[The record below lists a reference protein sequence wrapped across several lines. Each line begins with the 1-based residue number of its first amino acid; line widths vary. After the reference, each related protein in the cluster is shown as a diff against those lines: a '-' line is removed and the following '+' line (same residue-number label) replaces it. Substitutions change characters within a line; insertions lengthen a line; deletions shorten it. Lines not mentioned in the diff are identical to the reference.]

1 VDPTAVVACDYRRRY
16 VGDVRS
22 QTEELAAELK
32 QVIRLATRDPEALE
46 GTLAVLSSFHRVLV
60 LGEISETARV
70 HFILH
75 RLIAEYAARLPAGRD
90 GRAIRELLTWED
102 ADGDARSLTTRYHHA
117 AAHLVNAPGDFG
129 RRQEPR
135 LLLECAR
142 RFIAF
147 DHDDRLD
154 VGEAPAA
161 TAAPP
166 PALANE
172 PGLSPLAPL
181 LWTKA
186 EQDHQRRLAAI
197 RGGIF
202 SVSNQ
207 EEVLDLLLTL
217 TRAAEQTLHAVDQ
230 TGLERWFG
238 NARLQYYLEAQLQ
251 RARAD
256 KICVERL
263 RFIRRGQLDDPR
275 ERSLLREFIRLHD
288 QAGATLLL
296 CPAEAAHELRTSF
309 DSRMFMALIDIDPCP
324 VRSFCSRVV
333 LANQAGEQVGG
344 RAVGASDRDG
354 PGPLRHPAWHPSTP
368 GGLLSSWRP
377 SCGSRCARA
386 TRARWTSSRAGSR
399 AACRRALRP
408 VRRSSIDP
416 ARSRVRRAARRS
428 VACTGRGRAPPSS
441 ARNDSGNDSR

>member
-1 VDPTAVVACDYRRRY
+1 MRHFARQ
-16 VGDVRS
+16 VGDATLGGVRS

-46 GTLAVLSSFHRVLV
+46 GALPILSSFHKVLA

-75 RLIAEYAARLPAGRD
+75 RLIAEYMTRLPAGRD

-117 AAHLVNAPGDFG
+117 SAHLVNAPGDFG

-147 DHDDRLD
+147 DHDDRLG
-154 VGEAPAA
+154 VGSAPAA
-161 TAAPP
+161 TNAPP
-166 PALANE
+166 PQLVDE

-186 EQDHQRRLAAI
+186 EHDHQRRLAAI

-207 EEVLDLLLTL
+207 EEVLDLLLTI
-217 TRAAEQTLHAVDQ
+217 TRVAEHTLHAVDQ

-238 NARLQYYLEAQLQ
+238 NARLQHYLDVQLE

-256 KICVERL
+256 KIRVERL
-263 RFIRRGQLDDPR
+263 RFIRSGQLDDPR
-275 ERSLLREFIRLHD
+275 ERSLLREFIRLHE

-309 DSRMFMALIDIDPCP
+309 DSRMFMALVDMGAHPACLTGWLGEEGYIERSLLYLRELDP
-324 VRSFCSRVV
+324 VRTHYADLLRLKDHINHFHYDQTIREI
-333 LANQAGEQVGG
+333 LASHHDDA
-344 RAVGASDRDG
+344 D
-354 PGPLRHPAWHPSTP
+354 
-368 GGLLSSWRP
+368 
-377 SCGSRCARA
+377 
-386 TRARWTSSRAGSR
+386 
-399 AACRRALRP
+399 
-408 VRRSSIDP
+408 
-416 ARSRVRRAARRS
+416 
-428 VACTGRGRAPPSS
+428 
-441 ARNDSGNDSR
+441 

>member
-1 VDPTAVVACDYRRRY
+1 LRPIGHGRATGPLDALCAACVILRLAVADATL
-16 VGDVRS
+16 GGVRS

-32 QVIRLATRDPEALE
+32 QVIRLATRDPETLE
-46 GTLAVLSSFHRVLV
+46 GALPILSSFHKVLA

-75 RLIAEYAARLPAGRD
+75 RLIAEYMTRLPAGRD
-90 GRAIRELLTWED
+90 GQAIRELLTWED

-117 AAHLVNAPGDFG
+117 SAHLVNAPGDFG

-147 DHDDRLD
+147 DHDDRLG
-154 VGEAPAA
+154 VGSAPAA
-161 TAAPP
+161 PTAPP
-166 PALANE
+166 PQLVDE

-207 EEVLDLLLTL
+207 EEVLDLLLTI
-217 TRAAEQTLHAVDQ
+217 TRVAEHTLHAVDQ

-238 NARLQYYLEAQLQ
+238 NARLQHYLDAQLE

-256 KICVERL
+256 KIRVERL

-288 QAGATLLL
+288 EAGATLLL

-309 DSRMFMALIDIDPCP
+309 DSRMFMALVDIGEHPACLTGWLGEEGYIERSLLYLRELDP
-324 VRSFCSRVV
+324 VRAHYADLLRLKDHINHCHYDQTIREM
-333 LANQAGEQVGG
+333 LATQDN
-344 RAVGASDRDG
+344 D
-354 PGPLRHPAWHPSTP
+354 AWS
-368 GGLLSSWRP
+368 
-377 SCGSRCARA
+377 
-386 TRARWTSSRAGSR
+386 
-399 AACRRALRP
+399 
-408 VRRSSIDP
+408 
-416 ARSRVRRAARRS
+416 
-428 VACTGRGRAPPSS
+428 
-441 ARNDSGNDSR
+441 

>member
-1 VDPTAVVACDYRRRY
+1 M
-16 VGDVRS
+16 RS

-32 QVIRLATRDPEALE
+32 QVIRLATRDPETLE
-46 GTLAVLSSFHRVLV
+46 GALPVLSSFHKVLA

-75 RLIAEYAARLPAGRD
+75 RLIAEYATRLPPGRD

-154 VGEAPAA
+154 VGDAPAA
-161 TAAPP
+161 TKAPP
-166 PALANE
+166 PQLANE
-172 PGLSPLAPL
+172 AGLSPLAPL

-197 RGGIF
+197 HGGIF

-207 EEVLDLLLTL
+207 EEVLDLLLTI
-217 TRAAEQTLHAVDQ
+217 TRVAEHTLHAVDQ

-238 NARLQYYLEAQLQ
+238 NARLQHYLDAQLE

-256 KICVERL
+256 KIRVERL

-275 ERSLLREFIRLHD
+275 ERSLLREFIRLHE

-296 CPAEAAHELRTSF
+296 CPDEAAHELRTSF
-309 DSRMFMALIDIDPCP
+309 DSRMFMALIDIDETPACLTGWLGEEGYIERSLLYLRELDP
-324 VRSFCSRVV
+324 VRAHYADLLR
-333 LANQAGEQVGG
+333 LKEHIDRYHYDQAIREI
-344 RAVGASDRDG
+344 
-354 PGPLRHPAWHPSTP
+354 
-368 GGLLSSWRP
+368 LSSHED
-377 SCGSRCARA
+377 
-386 TRARWTSSRAGSR
+386 
-399 AACRRALRP
+399 AADA
-408 VRRSSIDP
+408 DDHGH
-416 ARSRVRRAARRS
+416 AA
-428 VACTGRGRAPPSS
+428 
-441 ARNDSGNDSR
+441 

>member
-1 VDPTAVVACDYRRRY
+1 MLKAKRRLISLSRPHASCVACVILRLGGADATL
-16 VGDVRS
+16 GGVRS
-22 QTEELAAELK
+22 QTEELATELK

-46 GTLAVLSSFHRVLV
+46 GALPILSSFHKVLA

-75 RLIAEYAARLPAGRD
+75 RLVAEYMTRLPAGRD

-117 AAHLVNAPGDFG
+117 SAHLVNAPGDFG

-147 DHDDRLD
+147 DHDDRLG
-154 VGEAPAA
+154 VGSAPAA
-161 TAAPP
+161 TNAPP
-166 PALANE
+166 PQLVDE

-207 EEVLDLLLTL
+207 EEVLDLLLTI
-217 TRAAEQTLHAVDQ
+217 TRVAEHTLHAVDQ

-238 NARLQYYLEAQLQ
+238 NARLQHYLDAQLE

-256 KICVERL
+256 KIRVERL

-275 ERSLLREFIRLHD
+275 ERSLLREFIRLHE

-309 DSRMFMALIDIDPCP
+309 DSRMFMALVDIDARPACLTGWLGEEGYIERSLLYLRELDP
-324 VRSFCSRVV
+324 VRTHYADLLRLKDHINHCHYDQTIRAI
-333 LANQAGEQVGG
+333 LASHDDDA
-344 RAVGASDRDG
+344 D
-354 PGPLRHPAWHPSTP
+354 
-368 GGLLSSWRP
+368 
-377 SCGSRCARA
+377 
-386 TRARWTSSRAGSR
+386 
-399 AACRRALRP
+399 
-408 VRRSSIDP
+408 
-416 ARSRVRRAARRS
+416 
-428 VACTGRGRAPPSS
+428 
-441 ARNDSGNDSR
+441 

>member
-1 VDPTAVVACDYRRRY
+1 M
-16 VGDVRS
+16 RS
-22 QTEELAAELK
+22 QTEELATELK
-32 QVIRLATRDPEALE
+32 QVIRLATRDPDALE
-46 GTLAVLSSFHRVLV
+46 GALPILSSFHKVLA

-75 RLIAEYAARLPAGRD
+75 RLIAEYMTRLPAGRD

-117 AAHLVNAPGDFG
+117 SAHLVNAPGDFG

-147 DHDDRLD
+147 DHDDRLG
-154 VGEAPAA
+154 VGSTPAA
-161 TAAPP
+161 TKAPP
-166 PALANE
+166 PQLANE

-207 EEVLDLLLTL
+207 EEVLDLLLTI
-217 TRAAEQTLHAVDQ
+217 TRLAEHTLHAVDQ

-238 NARLQYYLEAQLQ
+238 NARLQHYLDAQLE

-256 KICVERL
+256 KIRVERL

-275 ERSLLREFIRLHD
+275 ERSLLREFIRLHE

-309 DSRMFMALIDIDPCP
+309 DSRMFMALVDIGEHPACLTGWLGEEGYIERSLLYLRELDP
-324 VRSFCSRVV
+324 VRTHYADLLRLKDHINHCHYDQTIREILDSHDEDAESGDRSH
-333 LANQAGEQVGG
+333 
-344 RAVGASDRDG
+344 RASG
-354 PGPLRHPAWHPSTP
+354 
-368 GGLLSSWRP
+368 SSH
-377 SCGSRCARA
+377 
-386 TRARWTSSRAGSR
+386 SRAD
-399 AACRRALRP
+399 AEQP
-408 VRRSSIDP
+408 
-416 ARSRVRRAARRS
+416 
-428 VACTGRGRAPPSS
+428 
-441 ARNDSGNDSR
+441 

>member
-1 VDPTAVVACDYRRRY
+1 M
-16 VGDVRS
+16 RS

-46 GTLAVLSSFHRVLV
+46 GALPVLSSFHKVLA

-75 RLIAEYAARLPAGRD
+75 RLIAEYATRLPSGRD

-154 VGEAPAA
+154 VGDAPAA
-161 TAAPP
+161 TTAPP
-166 PALANE
+166 PQLANE
-172 PGLSPLAPL
+172 AGLSPLAPL

-197 RGGIF
+197 HGGIF

-207 EEVLDLLLTL
+207 EEVLDLLLTI
-217 TRAAEQTLHAVDQ
+217 TRVAEHTLHAVDQ

-238 NARLQYYLEAQLQ
+238 NARLQHYLDAQLE

-256 KICVERL
+256 KIRVERL

-275 ERSLLREFIRLHD
+275 ERSLLREFIRLHE

-296 CPAEAAHELRTSF
+296 CPDEAGHELRTSF
-309 DSRMFMALIDIDPCP
+309 DSRMFMALIDIDQTPACLTGWLGEEGYIERSLLYLRELDP
-324 VRSFCSRVV
+324 VRAHYADLLR
-333 LANQAGEQVGG
+333 LKEHIDRYHYDQAIREI
-344 RAVGASDRDG
+344 
-354 PGPLRHPAWHPSTP
+354 
-368 GGLLSSWRP
+368 LSSHEDDA
-377 SCGSRCARA
+377 SADDHGH
-386 TRARWTSSRAGSR
+386 
-399 AACRRALRP
+399 AA
-408 VRRSSIDP
+408 
-416 ARSRVRRAARRS
+416 
-428 VACTGRGRAPPSS
+428 
-441 ARNDSGNDSR
+441 

>member
-1 VDPTAVVACDYRRRY
+1 M
-16 VGDVRS
+16 GGVRS

-46 GTLAVLSSFHRVLV
+46 GALPILSSFHKVLA

-75 RLIAEYAARLPAGRD
+75 RLIAEYMTRLPAGRD
-90 GRAIRELLTWED
+90 GRAIRELLTWEA

-117 AAHLVNAPGDFG
+117 SAHLVNAPGDFG

-147 DHDDRLD
+147 DHDDRLG
-154 VGEAPAA
+154 VGSAPAA
-161 TAAPP
+161 TNAPP
-166 PALANE
+166 PQLVDE

-186 EQDHQRRLAAI
+186 EHDHQRRLAAI

-207 EEVLDLLLTL
+207 EEVLDLLLTI
-217 TRAAEQTLHAVDQ
+217 TRVAEHTLHAVDQ

-238 NARLQYYLEAQLQ
+238 NARLQHYLDVQLE

-256 KICVERL
+256 KIRVERL
-263 RFIRRGQLDDPR
+263 RFIRSGQLDDAR
-275 ERSLLREFIRLHD
+275 ERSLLREFIRLHE

-309 DSRMFMALIDIDPCP
+309 DSRMFMALVDMGAHPACLTGWLGEEGYIERSLLYLRELDP
-324 VRSFCSRVV
+324 VRTHYADLLRLKDHINHFHYDQTIREI
-333 LANQAGEQVGG
+333 LASHHDDA
-344 RAVGASDRDG
+344 D
-354 PGPLRHPAWHPSTP
+354 
-368 GGLLSSWRP
+368 
-377 SCGSRCARA
+377 
-386 TRARWTSSRAGSR
+386 
-399 AACRRALRP
+399 
-408 VRRSSIDP
+408 
-416 ARSRVRRAARRS
+416 
-428 VACTGRGRAPPSS
+428 
-441 ARNDSGNDSR
+441 

>member
-1 VDPTAVVACDYRRRY
+1 M
-16 VGDVRS
+16 RS

-46 GTLAVLSSFHRVLV
+46 GTLPVLSSFHKVLV
-60 LGEISETARV
+60 LGEIGETARV

-75 RLIAEYAARLPAGRD
+75 RLIAEYAKRLPPGRD

-154 VGEAPAA
+154 VGSAPAA
-161 TAAPP
+161 TPAPP
-166 PALANE
+166 PALAHE

-181 LWTKA
+181 LWTRA

-207 EEVLDLLLTL
+207 DEVLDLLLTL
-217 TRAAEQTLHAVDQ
+217 TRAAEHTLHAVDQ

-251 RARAD
+251 RAHAD

-263 RFIRRGQLDDPR
+263 RFVRRGQLDDPR
-275 ERSLLREFIRLHD
+275 ERTLLREFIRLHD
-288 QAGATLLL
+288 EAGATLLL

-309 DSRMFMALIDIDPCP
+309 DSRMFMALIDIDQTPACLTGWLGEEGYIERSLLYLRELDP
-324 VRSFCSRVV
+324 VRTHYGDLLRLKEHINHCHYDQTIRDI
-333 LANQAGEQVGG
+333 LASHHDEPDPH
-344 RAVGASDRDG
+344 ASA
-354 PGPLRHPAWHPSTP
+354 HPALKPSTSDA
-368 GGLLSSWRP
+368 GG
-377 SCGSRCARA
+377 A
-386 TRARWTSSRAGSR
+386 
-399 AACRRALRP
+399 
-408 VRRSSIDP
+408 
-416 ARSRVRRAARRS
+416 
-428 VACTGRGRAPPSS
+428 
-441 ARNDSGNDSR
+441 